1 MRKAKGGD
9 PLTMKK
15 KKQNTRRCVTIQ
27 PESVLVELMKTGKF
41 EPAQNMALS
50 RHGGECKACADNSQW
65 CFRDAETWLVEEAS
79 KRLGQPEMKA
89 AVWLWAHERMRQ
101 NYVCCDE
108 YPGHVRLTFDIPV
121 DEMVRADYHVLRSIA
136 GNEGVFHHELRAT
149 DPKSDPEKA
158 EKEWKKHKQYHNDV
172 HASTEVLE
180 MRKAE
185 SWQEVFESELWE
197 DGKFERYAGGEDC
210 SWVLGLTPFVTL
222 DQLVNVEFLDSAG
235 DVVIREPGE
244 NLTLYGTHNYM
255 TTIQFDHFGVTS
267 MRSGSSAREGYLLPK
282 IKREARKGIVT
293 KKFIGERLKW
303 NDPNEELDPDLQKLC
318 PNCGVEG
325 GLTALFEGL
334 VVNTPGGVKVRFLH
348 PRGDHE
354 YLKNDPKIEP
364 DLDVEC
370 RHCGK
375 SFFLDEVLDDE
386 EV

>member
-1 MRKAKGGD
+1 
-9 PLTMKK
+9 MKK

-27 PESVLVELMKTGKF
+27 PESVLVELMKNGRF

-50 RHGGECKACADNSQW
+50 RHGGECKACADDNQW
-65 CFRDAETWLVEEAS
+65 CFRDAETWLVEEAA

-89 AVWLWAHERMRQ
+89 AVWLWAHERMEQ
-101 NYVCCDE
+101 NYLCCDE
-108 YPGHVRLTFDIPV
+108 YPGHVRLTFDIPL

-136 GNEGVFHHELRAT
+136 CNEGVFHHELRAT
-149 DPKSDPEKA
+149 DYEADPKKA
-158 EKEWKKHKQYHNDV
+158 EKEWRKHEQYHNDAN
-172 HASTEVLE
+172 ASSEVLE

-244 NLTLYGTHNYM
+244 KLTLYGTHNYM
-255 TTIQFDHFGVTS
+255 TTLNFDHFGVTS
-267 MRSGSSAREGYLLPK
+267 KRSGSSAREGYLLPK

-303 NDPNEELDPDLQKLC
+303 NDPKEELDPDLQKLC

-325 GLTALFEGL
+325 GLTAQFEGL
-334 VVNTPGGVKVRFLH
+334 IINTPGGIKVRFLH
-348 PRGDHE
+348 PRGDNE
-354 YLKNDPKIEP
+354 YLKNDPKIESC
-364 DLDVEC
+364 LDVEC

-375 SFFLDEVLDDE
+375 SFFLDEVYDDE
-386 EV
+386 DL

>member
-1 MRKAKGGD
+1 
-9 PLTMKK
+9 
-15 KKQNTRRCVTIQ
+15 
-27 PESVLVELMKTGKF
+27 
-41 EPAQNMALS
+41 MALS
-50 RHGGECKACADNSQW
+50 RHGGECKACADDNQW
-65 CFRDAETWLVEEAS
+65 CFRDAETWLVEEAA
-79 KRLGQPEMKA
+79 KRLGNPDMKA
-89 AVWLWAHERMRQ
+89 AVWLWAHERMGQ

-121 DEMVRADYHVLRSIA
+121 DDLVRADYHLLRSIA
-136 GNEGVFHHELRAT
+136 CNEGVFHHELRAT

-158 EKEWKKHKQYHNDV
+158 EKEWEKHKQYHNDV
-172 HASTEVLE
+172 NASTEVLE

-222 DQLVNVEFLDSAG
+222 EQLVNVEFLDSAG
-235 DVVIREPGE
+235 DVVVREAGE
-244 NLTLYGTHNYM
+244 KLTLYGTHNYM
-255 TTIQFDHFGVTS
+255 TTIHFDHFGVTS
-267 MRSGSSAREGYLLPK
+267 MRSGTSAREGYLLPK

-334 VVNTPGGVKVRFLH
+334 VINTPGGIKVRFLH
-348 PRGDHE
+348 SRGSEEH
-354 YLKNDPKIEP
+354 LKHDPEIEP

-375 SFFLDEVLDDE
+375 SFFLDEVLDE
-386 EV
+386 EEL

>member
-1 MRKAKGGD
+1 M
-9 PLTMKK
+9 TMKK

-27 PESVLVELMKTGKF
+27 PESVLVELMKKGRF

-50 RHGGECKACADNSQW
+50 RHGGDCKGCADDNQW
-65 CFRDAETWLVEEAS
+65 CFRDAETWLVEEAG
-79 KRLGQPEMKA
+79 KRLGKTEMKA
-89 AVWLWAHERMRQ
+89 AVWLWAHERMEQ
-101 NYVCCDE
+101 NYLCCDK
-108 YPGHVRLTFDIPV
+108 YPGHVRLTFDIPL

-136 GNEGVFHHELRAT
+136 CNEGVYHHELRAT
-149 DPKSDPEKA
+149 DSKSDPDKLER
-158 EKEWKKHKQYHNDV
+158 EWRKHEQYHNDAN
-172 HASTEVLE
+172 ASSEVLE

-235 DVVIREPGE
+235 DVVVREPGE
-244 NLTLYGTHNYM
+244 KLTLYGTHDQM
-255 TTIQFDHFGVTS
+255 TVLHFDHFGITGKRSETFATS
-267 MRSGSSAREGYLLPK
+267 AHGHLLPK
-282 IKREARKGIVT
+282 IKREARNGIVT
-293 KKFIGERLKW
+293 KKFTGERLKW
-303 NDPNEELDPDLQKLC
+303 NDPREEIDPDLQKVC

-325 GLTALFEGL
+325 GLVAQFEGL
-334 VVNTPGGVKVRFLH
+334 VVNTAGGIKVRFLH
-348 PRGDHE
+348 PRGDNE

-375 SFFLDEVLDDE
+375 SFFLDEVYDDE
-386 EV
+386 DL